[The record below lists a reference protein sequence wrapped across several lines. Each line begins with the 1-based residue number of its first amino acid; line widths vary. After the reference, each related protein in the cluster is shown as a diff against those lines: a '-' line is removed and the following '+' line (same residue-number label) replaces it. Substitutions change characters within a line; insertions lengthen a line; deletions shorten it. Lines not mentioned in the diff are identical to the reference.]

1 MDVGGWAGRRGAPR
15 VHDSWLGLLLQ
26 LASPD
31 TRVTLAK
38 GSTMD
43 FEHILYEKDGGVAT
57 ITLNRPDRMNAF
69 TATMIQEWAQALED
83 ARLDGNVRAVILTGA
98 GRGFCA
104 GADLRGG
111 SGVPETA
118 RSEVPVSAADRRN
131 WLRDGVHNVP
141 RQVALLDKPYI
152 AAVNGAAVGA
162 GMDMCSMCDLRIASE
177 QARFAMSYVKVG
189 LVPGDGGCYFLPRIV
204 GVAKA
209 LELIWTGDFV
219 DAEEALRIG
228 YVSKVVPAD
237 ELLPAARAL
246 AERIAQG
253 PAVAI
258 QLAKR
263 LVYRGLNSDIQ
274 EALEAAGH
282 AMAIVQ
288 PTEDAR
294 EGPRAFAEK
303 RAPQFRGR

>member
-1 MDVGGWAGRRGAPR
+1 ME
-15 VHDSWLGLLLQ
+15 
-26 LASPD
+26 
-31 TRVTLAK
+31 
-38 GSTMD
+38 
-43 FEHILYEKDGGVAT
+43 FEHILYDKAGGVAT

-69 TATMIQEWAQALED
+69 TATMIEEWARALEN
-83 ARLDGNVRAVILTGA
+83 ARLDADVRAVILTGA

-111 SGVPETA
+111 SGVPEAA

-219 DAEEALRIG
+219 DAEEALCIG

-263 LVYRGLNSDIQ
+263 LVYRGLNSDVQ

-303 RAPQFRGR
+303 RAPQFKGR